1 MADPN
6 LEQLISAALILR
18 PMLDEL
24 VFVGGCTTGL
34 LITDPATPEVRATVD
49 VDAIVEITSYAAY
62 ADFSVRLNK
71 LGLRVDT
78 EAGAPICRW
87 RHGELRIDV
96 MPLDENILGFSNR
109 WYRLALDTAQLVKLN
124 DDVSIRAINAPF
136 FLATKMEAFRG
147 RGQGYLG
154 SHDLEDIIAVVDGR
168 GSLVDEV
175 RASDPKV
182 REYIAAQTQS
192 MLNERAFRDAI
203 PGFLTPDTASQDR
216 VPMIFDRLQQLV
228 TLDK

>member
-1 MADPN
+1 
-6 LEQLISAALILR
+6 
-18 PMLDEL
+18 
-24 VFVGGCTTGL
+24 
-34 LITDPATPEVRATVD
+34 
-49 VDAIVEITSYAAY
+49 
-62 ADFSVRLNK
+62 
-71 LGLRVDT
+71 
-78 EAGAPICRW
+78 
-87 RHGELRIDV
+87 
-96 MPLDENILGFSNR
+96 
-109 WYRLALDTAQLVKLN
+109 
-124 DDVSIRAINAPF
+124 
-136 FLATKMEAFRG
+136 MEAFRG